1 MLVCND
7 CINMVVRV
15 KEIEME
21 CSVFASLVL
30 VSFKSAAVTDTLSL
44 LLAILIDSSVNSKVI
59 LHVATHGV
67 HVHVASRYQQKYQ
80 YHFKS

>member
-1 MLVCND
+1 MIVF
-7 CINMVVRV
+7 VV
-15 KEIEME
+15 KEIETE

-44 LLAILIDSSVNSKVI
+44 LLAILIYSSVNSKLI

-67 HVHVASRYQQKYQ
+67 HVHHVASRYQQKYQ